1 MLTRRRLL
9 ILSAA
14 GLVYA
19 PGIRLALA
27 SAPTESRLV
36 VIVLRGAMDGLAAVP
51 AYGDRDY
58 AAARGNL
65 AFAAPGQENGCLDLD
80 GHFGL
85 NPALT
90 DLMPLWKAGDLAVIH
105 AAATP
110 YRARSHFD
118 GQDMLETGGA
128 QHALADGWLNRTLAA
143 MDGGGVGDG
152 RALGLA
158 VGPEEPLILR
168 GSARIASWSPEQLLP
183 PVSSDFLERLS
194 DLYQGDALLGPALAE
209 GMQAE
214 KVSDEVMGPNTAT
227 SKVIK
232 GAEYLPDAA
241 SGAGKLLANPR
252 GPRIAVLD
260 AGGWDTHTGQGMQT
274 GRLATALKGLAASL
288 IALKTALQP
297 VWQHSTIIV
306 ATEFGRTVAPNGTG
320 GTDHGTGTAAFMLG
334 GSVAGGR
341 VVTKWPGLA
350 SERLYQNR
358 DLAATIDLR
367 SVFKAVCECR
377 MGLDHATVAQKVF
390 PDSTD
395 APAMSDLLRA
405 G

>member
-9 ILSAA
+9 ALTAA
-14 GLVYA
+14 GITFV

-27 SAPTESRLV
+27 SAPIESRVV

-51 AYGDRDY
+51 AYGDKDY
-58 AAARGNL
+58 AEARGNL
-65 AFAAPGQENGCLDLD
+65 AFASPGQENGCLDLD

-85 NPALT
+85 NPALA
-90 DLMPLWKAGDLAVIH
+90 DLMPLWKSGEFAVLH

-128 QHALADGWLNRTLAA
+128 QHALADGWLNRALAA
-143 MDGGGVGDG
+143 MDGGG

-168 GSARIASWSPEQLLP
+168 GPAKIASWSPEQLLP
-183 PVSSDFLERLS
+183 PVSGDFLERLS
-194 DLYQGDALLGPALAE
+194 DLYRGDSLLAPALAE

-214 KVSDEVMGPNTAT
+214 MVSDEVMGPNAT
-227 SKVIK
+227 SSKVIK

-241 SGAGKLLANPR
+241 GGAGKLLADPR

-288 IALKTALQP
+288 VALKNSMQP
-297 VWQHSTIIV
+297 VWRNTTILV

-320 GTDHGTGTAAFMLG
+320 GTDHGTGTAAFLLG

-341 VVTKWPGLA
+341 VITKWPGLSA
-350 SERLYQNR
+350 NRLYQNR
-358 DLAATIDLR
+358 DLAATTDLR
-367 SVFKAVCECR
+367 SVFKTVCQR
-377 MGLDHATVAQKVF
+377 QLGLDAATVEKKVF
-390 PDSTD
+390 PDSVD
-395 APAMSDLLRA
+395 SPLMSDLLRA
-405 G
+405 

>member
-1 MLTRRRLL
+1 MLSRRRLL

-14 GLVYA
+14 GGLTVV

-27 SAPTESRLV
+27 SAPTDQRVV

-51 AYGDRDY
+51 PYGDPDY
-58 AAARGNL
+58 APARGNL

-85 NPALT
+85 NPALAE
-90 DLMPLWKAGDLAVIH
+90 LMPLWKGGEFAVIH
-105 AAATP
+105 AATTP
-110 YRARSHFD
+110 YRQRSHFD
-118 GQDMLETGGA
+118 GQDILETGGA
-128 QHALADGWLNRTLAA
+128 EHALADGWLNRALSS
-143 MDGGGVGDG
+143 MGGDG

-168 GSARIASWSPEQLLP
+168 GSAKIASWSPEQLLA
-183 PVSSDFLERLS
+183 PVSGDFLERLS
-194 DLYQGDALLGPALAE
+194 DLYQGDPLLGPALSE

-214 KVSDEVMGPNTAT
+214 QMSDEVMGPSAS
-227 SKVIK
+227 SKKAIK

-241 SGAGKLLANPR
+241 AGAGKLLADPR

-260 AGGWDTHTGQGMQT
+260 AGGWDTHTGQGMLT

-288 IALKTALQP
+288 VALKKAMQP
-297 VWQHSTIIV
+297 VWKDTTVIV

-320 GTDHGTGTAAFMLG
+320 GTDHGTGTVAFLLG
-334 GSVAGGR
+334 GSIAGGR
-341 VVTKWPGLA
+341 VIAKWPGLA
-350 SERLYQNR
+350 SGRLYQDR
-358 DLAATIDLR
+358 DLAATTDLR
-367 SVFKAVCECR
+367 SVFKTVSQR
-377 MGLDHATVAQKVF
+377 RLGLGAPVVAQKVF

-395 APAMSDLLRA
+395 APLMSDLLRA
-405 G
+405 

>member
-9 ILSAA
+9 ALTAA
-14 GLVYA
+14 GITLA
-19 PGIRLALA
+19 PGICLALA
-27 SAPTESRLV
+27 SAPTNARVV

-51 AYGDRDY
+51 AYGDKDY
-58 AAARGNL
+58 AEARGSL

-85 NPALT
+85 NPALA
-90 DLMPLWKAGDLAVIH
+90 DLMPLWKSGEFAVLH

-118 GQDMLETGGA
+118 GQDILETGGA
-128 QHALADGWLNRTLAA
+128 QHALADGWLNRALTT
-143 MDGGGVGDG
+143 MEGGDG

-168 GSARIASWSPEQLLP
+168 GSAKIASWSPEQLLP
-183 PVSSDFLERLS
+183 PVSGDFLERLS
-194 DLYQGDALLGPALAE
+194 DLYRGDSLLGPALAE

-214 KVSDEVMGPNTAT
+214 MVSDEVMGPNAA
-227 SKVIK
+227 SIKVIK

-241 SGAGKLLANPR
+241 AGAGRLLADPR

-288 IALKTALQP
+288 VALKKSLQP
-297 VWQHSTIIV
+297 VWRDTTIIV

-320 GTDHGTGTAAFMLG
+320 GTDHGTGTVAFILG

-341 VVTKWPGLA
+341 VIAKWPGL
-350 SERLYQNR
+350 STDRLYQNR
-358 DLAATIDLR
+358 DLAATTDLR
-367 SVFKAVCECR
+367 SVFKTVCR
-377 MGLDHATVAQKVF
+377 RQLGLDSATIEEKVF
-390 PDSTD
+390 PDSID
-395 APAMSDLLRA
+395 SPVMSDLLRA
-405 G
+405 

>member
-9 ILSAA
+9 ALTAA
-14 GLVYA
+14 GITFV

-27 SAPTESRLV
+27 SAPIESRVV

-51 AYGDRDY
+51 AYGDKDY
-58 AAARGNL
+58 AEARGNL
-65 AFAAPGQENGCLDLD
+65 AFASPGQENGCLDLD

-85 NPALT
+85 NPALA
-90 DLMPLWKAGDLAVIH
+90 DLMPLWKSGEFAVLH

-128 QHALADGWLNRTLAA
+128 QHALADGWLNRALAA
-143 MDGGGVGDG
+143 MDGCG

-168 GSARIASWSPEQLLP
+168 GPAKIASWSPEQLLP
-183 PVSSDFLERLS
+183 PVSGDFLERLS
-194 DLYQGDALLGPALAE
+194 DLYRGDSLLAPALAE

-214 KVSDEVMGPNTAT
+214 MVSDEVMGPNAT
-227 SKVIK
+227 SSKVIK

-241 SGAGKLLANPR
+241 AGAGKLLADPR

-288 IALKTALQP
+288 VALKNSMQP
-297 VWQHSTIIV
+297 VWRYTTILV

-341 VVTKWPGLA
+341 VITKWPGLSA
-350 SERLYQNR
+350 NRLYQNR
-358 DLAATIDLR
+358 DLAATTDLR
-367 SVFKAVCECR
+367 SVFKTVCQR
-377 MGLDHATVAQKVF
+377 QLGLDAATVEKKVF
-390 PDSTD
+390 PDSVD
-395 APAMSDLLRA
+395 SPLMSDLLRA
-405 G
+405 